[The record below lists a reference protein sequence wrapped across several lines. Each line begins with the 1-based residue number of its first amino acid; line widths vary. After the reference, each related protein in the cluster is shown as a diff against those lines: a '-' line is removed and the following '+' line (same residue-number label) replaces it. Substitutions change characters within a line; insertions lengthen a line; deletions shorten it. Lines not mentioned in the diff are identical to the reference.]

1 MKDEQPLEEHEA
13 FLHDKDEDQYS
24 EGLLEQAIVEDLVTD
39 IMGLMSENEE
49 LPEDESEIPPE
60 NEDQEALAE
69 EAVDLVGSPF
79 LRLRFLMICW
89 CS

>member
-1 MKDEQPLEEHEA
+1 
-13 FLHDKDEDQYS
+13 
-24 EGLLEQAIVEDLVTD
+24 
-39 IMGLMSENEE
+39 MSEDEGI
-49 LPEDESEIPPE
+49 PEDESEIPPE